1 MTFPVITAGPAIEG
15 AALPA
20 FVVARDGV
28 YLRKRTLLGT
38 SQTRVSHVSH
48 LPDGGELL
56 DYALPP
62 VPRDVVSRAVGLFR
76 AVYRAHRTEAAALLL
91 WRGGSFDLAVPEQR
105 VSQVTVKYAISAGD
119 VPAGARLVGTI
130 HSHGAYGAYAS
141 STDEDDDAGLDG
153 LHVVVGDLDRRS
165 IGYAAAVVVDGVRFR
180 LPIGRLLERPRRFA
194 EPPADWLARV
204 AVAPAPTRPVRRPS
218 MADWTRRAFRP
229 PDDVVKPSRRDL
241 ELALERA
248 GRLASSL
255 GYSLETRLA
264 PATAPDGPEEGPH
277 A

>member
-1 MTFPVITAGPAIEG
+1 MFPVVAAGHSAR
-15 AALPA
+15 ASTLPA

-38 SQTRVSHVSH
+38 SQTRTGRIAH
-48 LPDGGELL
+48 LPEERETL

-62 VPRDVVSRAVGLFR
+62 VPTDVMARAVGLFR
-76 AVYRAHRTEAAALLL
+76 AVYRLHRTEAAALLL
-91 WRGGSFDLAVPEQR
+91 WRDGSFDLAVPEQR
-105 VSQVTVKYAISAGD
+105 VSPVTVKFAISD
-119 VPAGARLVGTI
+119 VDLPAGSRLVGTI
-130 HSHGAYGAYAS
+130 HSHGGFGAYAS
-141 STDEDDDAGLDG
+141 STDEDDEAGLDG

-165 IGYAAAVVVDGVRFR
+165 TAYAAAVVVDGVRFR
-180 LPIGRLLERPRRFA
+180 LPLGRLLERPRRFA

-204 AVAPAPTRPVRRPS
+204 RVAPAPTRPAKRPS

-229 PDDVVKPSRRDL
+229 PDDVVRPSRRDL

-264 PATAPDGPEEGPH
+264 PATAPDGPEEDPN

>member
-1 MTFPVITAGPAIEG
+1 MFPILAAGDPAP
-15 AALPA
+15 ATALPA

-38 SQTRVSHVSH
+38 SQTRAGRIAH
-48 LPDGGELL
+48 LPEERESL

-62 VPRDVVSRAVGLFR
+62 VPADVVGRAVGFFR
-76 AVYRAHRTEAAALLL
+76 AVYRLHKTEAAALLL
-91 WRGGSFDLAVPEQR
+91 WRDGSFDLAVPRQR
-105 VSQVTVKYAISAGD
+105 ASPVTVKFSISDGD
-119 VPAGARLVGTI
+119 VPAGSRLVGTI
-130 HSHGAYGAYAS
+130 HSHGGFGAYAS

-153 LHVVVGDLDRRS
+153 LHAVVGDLDRRTT
-165 IGYAAAVVVDGVRFR
+165 GYAAAVVVDGARFR

-194 EPPADWLARV
+194 EPPAEWLGRV
-204 AVAPAPTRPVRRPS
+204 AVIPSPTRPAKRPS

-229 PDDVVKPSRRDL
+229 PDDVVKPTRRDL

-264 PATAPDGPEEGPH
+264 PAAAPAGPEEGAH